1 MGEGGPDGPGP
12 SVVGGRAGW
21 RGGPGE
27 GECAFAPATPTRN
40 QLGAWDGSL
49 RLVKLPER
57 LAGQGSWPVGI
68 VEMEGIGFRER
79 ELPRPQPS
87 RFPRFLRAADSVS
100 AACCER
106 PSTPRRGARL
116 HSLPHRP
123 CAPAGVLGWL
133 LTPPPPSGLP
143 EAFSAGAG
151 HSGEGGAPTG
161 RASRKP
167 RPRARVGT
175 RGRLERCLR
184 MRTFTFLSAWWFSAA
199 AQSGSVL
206 NAVPS
211 RVSLSETTS
220 PFC

>member
-1 MGEGGPDGPGP
+1 MGGGGPDGPGP
-12 SVVGGRAGW
+12 LVVGGRAGW

-133 LTPPPPSGLP
+133 LTPPPPLGAPRGLFRRRWALGGRRGP
-143 EAFSAGAG
+143 HGPGVQEAASAGTCG
-151 HSGEGGAPTG
+151 HA
-161 RASRKP
+161 RASGKMP
-167 RPRARVGT
+167 
-175 RGRLERCLR
+175 
-184 MRTFTFLSAWWFSAA
+184 
-199 AQSGSVL
+199 
-206 NAVPS
+206 
-211 RVSLSETTS
+211 
-220 PFC
+220 

>member
-106 PSTPRRGARL
+106 PFTPRRGARL

-133 LTPPPPSGLP
+133 LTPPPP
-143 EAFSAGAG
+143 
-151 HSGEGGAPTG
+151 
-161 RASRKP
+161 P
-167 RPRARVGT
+167 RGSQRPFPPALGT
-175 RGRLERCLR
+175 RGKAGPPRAGRPGSRVRGHVWARAGVWKDALGCV
-184 MRTFTFLSAWWFSAA
+184 LSHFSARG
-199 AQSGSVL
+199 GSL
-206 NAVPS
+206 PLH
-211 RVSLSETTS
+211 RVEA
-220 PFC
+220 C